1 MKPILFSHLSPAV
14 RRLCW
19 YNLFVSFT
27 LTIAANFTFL
37 DRLLMRLGIDLGLF
51 GTVKSVTF
59 LMPAVV
65 YQLASPLV
73 RKLDRDAELCAVCY
87 TLRGVLP
94 LLLPVLAIFCTNKPI
109 LTAASTILPAAGMLC
124 AVFANNSLM
133 ILYRKVIPAPQ
144 FNYSTGL
151 MNMLLSLPSL
161 VLALPIAWL
170 LDRCDHWDDPHF
182 FLLFASL
189 HLFTVLFDIPAV
201 MMLWKLTVP
210 RSKDAAPERRRS
222 ASPLAPYRDRTFRLL
237 LLMIFLHRVGGGLA
251 MAYLTVYFLKVVG
264 MSMTM
269 LTFIGL
275 TMSILLY
282 TCFPFGGRIMDK
294 WGYGKVFPVLSFGM
308 LAGMTLF
315 CLFWRAEWV
324 LPFFA
329 LLTWDAIG
337 SIGGGVLFQG
347 EYAAAGKLA
356 EPAWLDAAV
365 AAFSICSNGGV
376 FTGLLAA
383 SGLYW
388 LAGHFCGGDLSATL
402 RFYHAATIPLF
413 AAIFALTL
421 RFRARRVA

>member
-1 MKPILFSHLSPAV
+1 
-14 RRLCW
+14 
-19 YNLFVSFT
+19 
-27 LTIAANFTFL
+27 
-37 DRLLMRLGIDLGLF
+37 
-51 GTVKSVTF
+51 
-59 LMPAVV
+59 
-65 YQLASPLV
+65 
-73 RKLDRDAELCAVCY
+73 
-87 TLRGVLP
+87 
-94 LLLPVLAIFCTNKPI
+94 
-109 LTAASTILPAAGMLC
+109 
-124 AVFANNSLM
+124 
-133 ILYRKVIPAPQ
+133 
-144 FNYSTGL
+144 
-151 MNMLLSLPSL
+151 
-161 VLALPIAWL
+161 
-170 LDRCDHWDDPHF
+170 
-182 FLLFASL
+182 
-189 HLFTVLFDIPAV
+189 
-201 MMLWKLTVP
+201 
-210 RSKDAAPERRRS
+210 
-222 ASPLAPYRDRTFRLL
+222 
-237 LLMIFLHRVGGGLA
+237 
-251 MAYLTVYFLKVVG
+251 

-282 TCFPFGGRIMDK
+282 TCFPLGGRIMDK
-294 WGYGKVFPVLSFGM
+294 WGYGRVFPVLSFGM

-388 LAGHFCGGDLSATL
+388 LAGRFCGGDLSATL